1 MKYYYAIFHKANDAV
16 EVTFPDLEGCVT
28 FGVTWDEAVE
38 NATDVLAGWL
48 ANAEPRFVKKPSS
61 FEELRAQ
68 FKMGQIIPIPI
79 DERIKQSY
87 EEMKRFNVI
96 LPSGLL
102 ARLDEFRTKKGL
114 KRSTLLK
121 IAAEEYLQKKRESQ

>member
-1 MKYYYAIFHKANDAV
+1 MRYYHAIFHETDGTV

-28 FGVTWDEAVE
+28 FWDTWDEAVQ
-38 NATDVLAGWL
+38 NATDILAGWL
-48 ANAEPRFVKKPSS
+48 ANAGSRFIKKPSS

-68 FKMGQIIPIPI
+68 FKKGQIIPIPI
-79 DERIKQSY
+79 DESIKQSY
-87 EEMKRFNVI
+87 EELKRFNVI

-102 ARLDEFRTKKGL
+102 VRLDEFRTKKGL

-121 IAAEEYLQKKRESQ
+121 MAAEEYLQKKRESQ